1 MVPFKRLLQPPG
13 PRLAGGR
20 AGRAEAGE
28 RLRRQRHGG
37 GAGSGARLPRLDP
50 NSLFIGHSAVIGYTQ
65 QCM

>member
-13 PRLAGGR
+13 AGGR
-20 AGRAEAGE
+20 ADRAEAGKG
-28 RLRRQRHGG
+28 LRRQRHGG